1 MTKLMLDSGYFDDN
15 SDAKHLNQEEVQ
27 KYIDE
32 ITEKLSSGSDDYYFI
47 TTGDTF
53 IIGIRDVNCIDV
65 FVTQNFLLGSLV
77 KENDNNWYPVDY
89 SLCKKDKDEL
99 IEEINKLRPQYNPNK
114 EY

>member
-1 MTKLMLDSGYFDDN
+1 MTKLMLNSGYFSDS
-15 SDAKHLNQEEVQ
+15 SDAKHLSQEEVQ

-32 ITEKLSSGSDDYYFI
+32 IIEKLSSGSDDYYFI

-53 IIGIRDVNCIDV
+53 IFGLKDVNSIDV

-77 KENDNNWYPVDY
+77 KENNNWYAVDY
-89 SLCKKDKDEL
+89 SLYKKDKDEL

>member
-1 MTKLMLDSGYFDDN
+1 MTRLMLNSGCFDDN
-15 SDAKHLNQEEVQ
+15 SDAKHLSQEEVQ

-32 ITEKLSSGSDDYYFI
+32 ITEKLSSDSDDYHFI

-53 IIGIRDVNCIDV
+53 IIGIKYEDSIDV
-65 FVTQNFLLGSLV
+65 FVTQSFLLGSLV

-89 SLCKKDKDEL
+89 NLYKKDKDEL
-99 IEEINKLRPQYNPNK
+99 IEEINKLRAQYNPNK